1 MQQEDDDDASGEE
14 DQQGGP
20 AYLEVLV
27 QEVEEQQDGDQE
39 GQGKGRRHPNQNDG
53 GRQLQATA
61 QEEGRKVRQVLVHI
75 RCVLSQPVDDS
86 ACWGHVEEGEG
97 RPAQQKKACVRKH

>member
-1 MQQEDDDDASGEE
+1 MEKIQKRR
-14 DQQGGP
+14 QGGP

-27 QEVEEQQDGDQE
+27 QEVEEQEDGDQE

-53 GRQLQATA
+53 GCQLQATA
-61 QEEGRKVRQVLVHI
+61 QEEGCKVSQIFIHI

-86 ACWGHVEEGEG
+86 ACWGHMEEGEG
-97 RPAQQKKACVRKH
+97 RPAPQKKKKFVRKH